1 MSEDH
6 QRRPAT
12 LAILVAAT
20 GLSAFALVHFEAL
33 PVVVILLG
41 IGWIGGFAL
50 ARMAM

>member
-33 PVVVILLG
+33 VVMMLLG